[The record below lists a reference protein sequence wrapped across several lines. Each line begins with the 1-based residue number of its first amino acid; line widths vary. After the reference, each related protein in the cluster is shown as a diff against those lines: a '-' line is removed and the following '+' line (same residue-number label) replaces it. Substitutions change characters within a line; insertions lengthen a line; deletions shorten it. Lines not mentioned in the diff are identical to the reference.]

1 MQTTKDSTKTTD
13 SETHMHRTQLFIP
26 KELHGELVVEAQS
39 QGVTL
44 SELARQALS
53 QYIHKQSR
61 NRTENGTRILLDM
74 AEGET

>member
-1 MQTTKDSTKTTD
+1 
-13 SETHMHRTQLFIP
+13 
-26 KELHGELVVEAQS
+26 LHGELVVEAQS

-74 AEGET
+74 AEGKT